1 MAMLSLEIITPEKVL
16 VKEEVDMVE
25 GSGALGEFGILPG
38 HTQFLTILEIGEVR
52 YTKGGTTTSL
62 ATSGGFGEVDN
73 DRVTFLLDA
82 GELAEDI
89 DLARAQVAMEEAQE
103 RLKELTMDNAEYR
116 RQELALLRAIARI
129 KVASSA
135 KL

>member
-38 HTQFLTILEIGEVR
+38 HTQFLTILEVGEVR
-52 YTKGGTTTSL
+52 YTKGGTTTFL
-62 ATSGGFGEVDN
+62 ATSGGFGEVVD
-73 DRVTFLLDA
+73 DKVTFLLDT
-82 GELAEDI
+82 GEFAEDI
-89 DLARAQVAMEEAQE
+89 DVTRAQLAMEETQE
-103 RLKELTMDNAEYR
+103 RLKELSMDTDEYR

>member
-25 GSGALGEFGILPG
+25 ANGSLGEFGILPG
-38 HTQFLTILEIGEVR
+38 HTHFLTTLEIGEVR
-52 YTKGGTTTSL
+52 YTKGEKTTSL
-62 ATSGGFGEVDN
+62 AASGGFGEVID
-73 DRVTFLLDA
+73 DKVTFLLDS
-82 GELAEDI
+82 GEMAEEI
-89 DLARAQVAMEEAQE
+89 DLARAQLAMEEAQAM
-103 RLKELTMDNAEYR
+103 LKELTMDTAEYR

-129 KVASSA
+129 KVASA